1 MRDRLVGWA
10 VNSAGWLTALAGEAT
25 VKACGV
31 AVARLPG
38 YSWVPPWPIGV
49 Q

>member
-1 MRDRLVGWA
+1 VTTQFLAGVGGQLWRLV
-10 VNSAGWLTALAGEAT
+10 VVAGQEAT

-38 YSWVPPWPIGV
+38 YSWAPP
-49 Q
+49 